1 MDVGSR
7 LKADTPVQF
16 LKGIGPRRAAD
27 LSAIGVETLEEF
39 LLVLPRRYED
49 REAFQSIGSLKP
61 NDITGVT
68 GIVLSCGVR
77 RTRRP
82 GFQILEVAVEDESG
96 QLRAVFMNQVFLKDL
111 FKNGQRVV
119 FYGKVEQRGTG
130 GLQFTNPDYE
140 LVEESSRDE
149 ETVIHM
155 GRIVPIY
162 ENIGSLTP
170 KLHRRVV
177 YQTLQLASD
186 TVEDLLPAQIQELL
200 GYPSK
205 LQAVTETH
213 FPEAGAGVEALN
225 EFRTLAQQR
234 LIFEEF
240 FFFQAGLSLRRRELH
255 AETKEHSITVNERV
269 RAAALEVLPFR
280 LTGDQRAALKEIVS
294 DLIKPEPMRR
304 LLQGDVGSGKTIVS
318 ILAALVVMEND
329 LQVAL
334 MAPTELLAEQH
345 FSSLKQVLGRSRF
358 GLALVTGA
366 TPTKDRR
373 RLAENIADGSLQF
386 VVGTH
391 ALLQED
397 ITFRRL
403 GLVVIDEQH
412 RFGVAQRA
420 ALGAKGNRPDVLVMT
435 ATPIPRTLALTVYG
449 DLDVSNIRELPPGR
463 KPVLTTVHPESVRSS
478 VYGLVRG
485 ELVKGRQAYVVC
497 PLVEESEKLD
507 LKAATQLLGE
517 LKTRVFP
524 DKQVAL
530 LHGRVNASERE
541 RIMQLFVKGD
551 VDILVATTVIEVGV
565 DVPNATVMVIE
576 QAERFGLAQLH
587 QLRGRVG
594 RGRSQ
599 SYCALLHGPRVS
611 EQARARLHALE
622 QSNDGFVIAEEDL
635 NIRGP
640 GDFFGTRQSG
650 VPIFR
655 VGNVIRDHVL
665 MERAKRHAGQWL
677 ESGEVS
683 AVDRSTLREKW
694 EARFAHVG
702 TG

>member
-1 MDVGSR
+1 MGVASQI
-7 LKADTPVQF
+7 KADTPVQF
-16 LKGIGPRRAAD
+16 LKGIGPRRASA
-27 LSAIGVETLEEF
+27 LSEIGVETLEEF

-49 REAFQSIGSLKP
+49 RGAFQSIGSLKP
-61 NDITGVT
+61 NDVTGVIVT
-68 GIVLSCGVR
+68 VLSCGVR

-96 QLRAVFMNQVFLKDL
+96 QLRAVFMNQVFLKDV
-111 FKNGQRVV
+111 FKNGQRVLL
-119 FYGKVEQRGTG
+119 YGKVEQRGTG

-140 LVEESSRDE
+140 VVEGSSQNE

-155 GRIVPIY
+155 GRVVPIY
-162 ENIGSLTP
+162 EKIGSLTP

-177 YQTLQLASD
+177 YQTLQSVNDAFEDRLP
-186 TVEDLLPAQIQELL
+186 VEIQERL

-205 LQAVTETH
+205 LQAVTEAH
-213 FPEAGAGVEALN
+213 FPQAGTGVKALN
-225 EFRTLAQQR
+225 EFRTMAQER

-255 AETKEHSITVNERV
+255 AEAKAHSIAVDDRI
-269 RAAALEVLPFR
+269 RASALEVLPFR

-294 DLIKPEPMRR
+294 DLTSPEPMRR

-329 LQVAL
+329 LQVVL

-345 FSSLKQVLGRSRF
+345 FSSLKEVLGRSRF
-358 GLALVTGA
+358 GLTLLTGA
-366 TPTKDRR
+366 TSAKDRR
-373 RLAENIADGSLQF
+373 RLTEDIANGSLQF

-397 ITFRRL
+397 IMFRRL

-420 ALGAKGNRPDVLVMT
+420 ALGAKGNSPDILVMT

-463 KPVLTTVHPESVRSS
+463 KPILTTVHSGSVRSS
-478 VYGLVRG
+478 VYDLVRG
-485 ELVKGRQAYVVC
+485 QLDKGRQAYVVC

-517 LKTRVFP
+517 LKAQVFP
-524 DKQVAL
+524 DKQLELV
-530 LHGRVNASERE
+530 HGRINARERE
-541 RIMQLFVKGD
+541 RIMQLFVTGD

-594 RGRSQ
+594 RGRDQ
-599 SYCALLHGPRVS
+599 SFCVLLHGPRMS
-611 EQARARLHALE
+611 DLARARLHALE
-622 QSNDGFVIAEEDL
+622 QSNDGFVIAEQDL
-635 NIRGP
+635 DIRGP

-650 VPIFR
+650 MPFFR
-655 VGNVIRDHVL
+655 VGNVIRDHTL
-665 MERAKRHAGQWL
+665 MEQAKRHAGEWL
-677 ESGEVS
+677 ESGKMS
-683 AVDRSTLREKW
+683 AVDRSMLRDKW
-694 EARFAHVG
+694 ESRFAHVG

>member
-1 MDVGSR
+1 MGVGPQI
-7 LKADTPVQF
+7 KADTPVQF
-16 LKGIGPRRAAD
+16 LKGIGPRRATD

-49 REAFQSIGSLKP
+49 RGAFQSIGSLKL
-61 NDITGVT
+61 NDVTGVT
-68 GIVLSCGVR
+68 GTVLSCGVR

-82 GFQILEVAVEDESG
+82 GLQILEVAVEDESG

-130 GLQFTNPDYE
+130 GLQLTNPDYE
-140 LVEESSRDE
+140 LVEESSQHE

-162 ENIGSLTP
+162 EKIGSLTP

-177 YQTLQLASD
+177 YQTLQSVNDAF
-186 TVEDLLPAQIQELL
+186 EDVLPAEIQEEL
-200 GYPSK
+200 GFPPK

-213 FPEAGAGVEALN
+213 FPQAGAGVDALN
-225 EFRTLAQQR
+225 EFRTPAQQR

-255 AETKEHSITVNERV
+255 AETKAHSIAVDDRI

-294 DLIKPEPMRR
+294 DLTRPVPMRR

-318 ILAALVVMEND
+318 ILAALVVMENS

-345 FSSLKQVLGRSRF
+345 FSSLKEILGRSRF
-358 GLALVTGA
+358 GLTLLTGA
-366 TPTKDRR
+366 TPAKDRR
-373 RLAENIADGSLQF
+373 RFIENIADGSLQF

-397 ITFRRL
+397 IMFPRL

-412 RFGVAQRA
+412 RFGVSQRA
-420 ALGAKGNRPDVLVMT
+420 ALRAKGNRPDILVMT

-449 DLDVSNIRELPPGR
+449 DLDVTNIHELPPGR
-463 KPVLTTVHPESVRSS
+463 KPILTTVHSESVRSG
-478 VYGLVRG
+478 VYDLVRG
-485 ELVKGRQAYVVC
+485 ELDKGRQAYVVC

-507 LKAATQLLGE
+507 LRAATQLSGE
-517 LKTRVFP
+517 LKDRVFP
-524 DKQVAL
+524 DKQVEL

-541 RIMQLFVKGD
+541 RIMKLFVKGD
-551 VDILVATTVIEVGV
+551 VDVLVATTVIEVGV

-594 RGRSQ
+594 RGRDQ
-599 SYCALLHGPRVS
+599 SFCALLHGPRMS
-611 EQARARLHALE
+611 DLARARLHAMVH
-622 QSNDGFVIAEEDL
+622 SNDGFLIAERDL
-635 NIRGP
+635 DIRGP

-650 VPIFR
+650 MPLFR
-655 VGNVIRDHVL
+655 VGNVIRDHSL
-665 MERAKRHAGQWL
+665 MEQAKCHAGKWL

-683 AVDRSTLREKW
+683 TADRSMLREKW
-694 EARFAHVG
+694 ESRFAHVG

>member
-1 MDVGSR
+1 MGVGPQI
-7 LKADTPVQF
+7 KADTPVQF
-16 LKGIGPRRAAD
+16 LKGIGPRRAAE
-27 LSAIGVETLEEF
+27 LSAIGVDTLEEF

-49 REAFQSIGSLKP
+49 RGAFQSIGSLKP
-61 NDITGVT
+61 NDVT
-68 GIVLSCGVR
+68 GITGTVLSCGVR

-96 QLRAVFMNQVFLKDL
+96 QLRAVFMNQVFLKDR

-140 LVEESSRDE
+140 LVEASSRDE
-149 ETVIHM
+149 ETVINM

-162 ENIGSLTP
+162 EKIGSLTP

-177 YQTLQLASD
+177 YQTLQSVND
-186 TVEDLLPAQIQELL
+186 TFDDALPVEIQERL

-213 FPEAGAGVEALN
+213 FPQVGTGMEALN
-225 EFRTLAQQR
+225 EFRTMAQQR

-255 AETKEHSITVNERV
+255 AETKVHSITVDDRI
-269 RAAALEVLPFR
+269 RASALEVLPFR

-294 DLIKPEPMRR
+294 DLTKPEPMRR

-318 ILAALVVMEND
+318 ILAALVVMENN

-345 FSSLKQVLGRSRF
+345 FLSLKEVLGRSRF
-358 GLALVTGA
+358 GLTLLTGA
-366 TPTKDRR
+366 TSAKDRR
-373 RLAENIADGSLQF
+373 RLGENIADGSLQF

-397 ITFRRL
+397 IIFRRL

-420 ALGAKGNRPDVLVMT
+420 ALGSKGNRPDILVMT

-463 KPVLTTVHPESVRSS
+463 KSILTTVHSESARSG
-478 VYGLVRG
+478 VYDLVRG
-485 ELVKGRQAYVVC
+485 ELDKGRQAYVVC
-497 PLVEESEKLD
+497 PLIEESEKLD

-517 LKTRVFP
+517 LKAQVFP
-524 DKQVAL
+524 DKQVEL
-530 LHGRVNASERE
+530 VHGRINARERE
-541 RIMQLFVKGD
+541 RIMQLFVTGD

-594 RGRSQ
+594 RGRDQ
-599 SYCALLHGPRVS
+599 SFCALLHGPRMS
-611 EQARARLHALE
+611 DLARARLRALE
-622 QSNDGFVIAEEDL
+622 RSNDGFLIAEQDL
-635 NIRGP
+635 DIRGP

-650 VPIFR
+650 MPLFR
-655 VGNVIRDHVL
+655 VGNVIRDHAL
-665 MERAKRHAGQWL
+665 MDRAKRHAGEWL

-683 AVDRSTLREKW
+683 TEDRTMLRDKW
-694 EARFAHVG
+694 ESRFAHVG